1 MHRNKHKKNN
11 KKKVVKLKARD
22 FYTEFKYYRETIG
35 CVGNVSMTTFGR
47 DLKEYDGIVKKKSSG
62 IVYSIDYEKVSEYLK
77 KKGYF
82 EDIEE
87 TDGEID
93 EVFYEEY

>member
-1 MHRNKHKKNN
+1 
-11 KKKVVKLKARD
+11 
-22 FYTEFKYYRETIG
+22 
-35 CVGNVSMTTFGR
+35 MTTFGR
-47 DLKEYDGIVKKKSSG
+47 DLNEYDGIVKKKSSG

-87 TDGEID
+87 IEETSDEEID
-93 EVFYEEY
+93 EEFYEEY